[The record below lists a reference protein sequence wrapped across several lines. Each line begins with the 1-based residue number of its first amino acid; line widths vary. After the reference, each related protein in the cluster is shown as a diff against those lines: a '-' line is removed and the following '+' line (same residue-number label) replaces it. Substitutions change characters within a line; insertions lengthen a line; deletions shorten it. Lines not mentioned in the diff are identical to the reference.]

1 MAWVP
6 TQGLEGGSMV
16 RPREAEVRV
25 LARRGAHC
33 VVPCGKAAEGGRRRG
48 LYTRIAHSPAGAA
61 VVSPS
66 SWPLGLVR
74 RKARELPG

>member
-6 TQGLEGGSMV
+6 TQGLEGGSVV
-16 RPREAEVRV
+16 RLRGAEVRV
-25 LARRGAHC
+25 LARRGGHC

-48 LYTRIAHSPAGAA
+48 LCTRIAHSPAGAA
-61 VVSPS
+61 MVSPS

-74 RKARELPG
+74 GKAHELPS